1 MKAQLNKIAFSIL
14 FALSGLV
21 FADIENSENLVSD
34 AVSEKDTNYYTL
46 SVGYSGLGLNAF
58 FYRNWVNHFSFPDEK
73 TSKLFIT
80 AGYGPGLVE
89 KGLLAISGDIQ
100 LGIPLSNSDIILIP
114 LGLNPRLSLEEFEF
128 ITYIGVLYKQWLFNL
143 GYSISTVGDNSF
155 DNSFSLSLN
164 VGYFFESI
172 TDKKIEEEK
181 KEEKPA
187 ENSEKPEKPKEPS
200 ARYFRP
206 GIEFNYPIYRS
217 KIEIFENSFP
227 YMAVGA
233 GLFFRIGPEYF
244 YLTTGVYAQT
254 DVLYKEGIVS
264 KDFGIFGIN
273 IASVPLLDLVWTR
286 GFVEVPLL
294 LSFGSGQI
302 RFTGGALFNF
312 YAASEVDITVNE
324 SVPIIGGQTLISAND
339 AKKIEERFN
348 DIPDGNLYWILGL
361 DIDIVRHWGIG
372 VKCLI
377 WGGSFGES
385 DAADY
390 KIDTGIEPPR
400 FQTRISTYFVF

>member
-1 MKAQLNKIAFSIL
+1 MLKKIAFSTL
-14 FALSGLV
+14 FVLSRLV
-21 FADIENSENLVSD
+21 FADVENAENLVSD
-34 AVSEKDTNYYTL
+34 VVSEKDTNHYTL

-58 FYRNWVNHFSFPDEK
+58 FHRNWIKHFTFSDEK
-73 TSKLFIT
+73 ISKLFIT
-80 AGYGPGLVE
+80 AGYGAGLVE
-89 KGLLAISGDIQ
+89 EGLIAASADIQ

-114 LGLNPRLSLEEFEF
+114 LGLNPRLSLEEMEF

-155 DNSFSLSLN
+155 ANSFSLSLN
-164 VGYFFESI
+164 VGYLFKSI

-181 KEEKPA
+181 IEEKKPA
-187 ENSEKPEKPKEPS
+187 ENNEKPEKTKEPS

-206 GIEFNYPIYRS
+206 GIEFNYLIYRS

-227 YMAVGA
+227 YTAIGA

-244 YLTTGVYAQT
+244 YFTTGAYAQT
-254 DVLYKEGIVS
+254 DALYKEGIA
-264 KDFGIFGIN
+264 KADFGIFGIN
-273 IASVPLLDLVWTR
+273 IASVPLLDLTWGR
-286 GFVEVPLL
+286 LFVEVPLL

-302 RFTGGALFNF
+302 RFTGGALLDF
-312 YAASEVDITVNE
+312 YAAGEVDITVNE
-324 SVPIIGGQTLISAND
+324 KIPGLGGQTLISAND

-348 DIPDGNLYWILGL
+348 DVPDGNLYWVLGL
-361 DIDIVRHWGIG
+361 DIDVVRHWGIG

-385 DAADY
+385 EAADY
-390 KIDTGIEPPR
+390 NIDTGIEPPR
-400 FQTRISTYFVF
+400 FQTRISTYLVF